1 MTLLLS
7 AMAILLAGAVA
18 VLLLGRVGPPLL
30 RSYGETGRNWSWLA
44 TGSVVIAAGLGS
56 IPAVQVLLGGPIKPL
71 HLPWSMP
78 FGEFF
83 IELDPL
89 SAWFLI
95 PTLVLSALSA
105 IYGVEYLRSCEG
117 KRSLGPVWFNY
128 CLLVLG
134 MVLVL
139 VARNAV
145 LFLVA
150 WELMALASFFLV
162 TFEHEKE
169 SVREAGWIYFV
180 ATHLGTAF
188 LLAFFLLLARET
200 GSMDFNVWVEKGIH
214 TQGLAGI
221 LFLLAVVGFGT
232 KAGFMPLHVWLPEA
246 HPAAP
251 SHVSAVMSGVM
262 IKTGIYG
269 LLRAFT
275 FLGNPPLWWGWGLI
289 AIGLTSGVLGVLFA
303 LAQHDLKRLLA
314 YHSVE
319 NIGIVALGL
328 GVGLLGSSTGSSILI
343 VLGFGGAMLHVVN
356 HALFKGL
363 LFLGAGAV
371 LHGSNTLEIDHLGGL
386 LKRMPWTA
394 TLFLIGAVAISGL
407 PPLNGFVSEFLIFLG
422 AFKGGISTAGPV
434 AVPLLA
440 VIAGL
445 ALIGGLA
452 VACFTKAF
460 GIVFLGEPRSE
471 HASHAHESGWAMRL
485 PMLALA
491 AGCVLIGLLAPIVV
505 QGLRSVL
512 EEVAAGQREV
522 VGINLA
528 VTTNTLTF
536 VMIGALTLLLVAA
549 ALIWLRRSLL
559 AGRRVE
565 SGATWGCG
573 YAKPTARMQY
583 TASSFAQPLTD
594 LFRPVLRTRKQVVPP
609 KGFFPVAAA
618 LKTETPDLTHE
629 EMYRPM
635 FERANE
641 WLSQVRWLQ
650 HGKVQLYVLY
660 IAVTL
665 LVLLVW
671 QLR

>member
-1 MTLLLS
+1 MIFVLCAMIVLIYGGTVMLLLNLQGKS
-7 AMAILLAGAVA
+7 FSWFGAFTVVTAA
-18 VLLLGRVGPPLL
+18 VVGC
-30 RSYGETGRNWSWLA
+30 
-44 TGSVVIAAGLGS
+44 
-56 IPAVQVLLGGPIKPL
+56 IPAVQVLVVGAVERLRV
-71 HLPWSMP
+71 PWSMP

-83 IELDPL
+83 IALDPL

-95 PTLVLSALSA
+95 PTLWLSALAA
-105 IYGVEYLRSCEG
+105 IYGVEYLRSWEG
-117 KRSLGPVWFNY
+117 RRSLGPVWFWY

-139 VARNAV
+139 VARNAL

-162 TFEHEKE
+162 TFEHERE

-188 LLAFFLLLARET
+188 LLAFFLLLGRET
-200 GSMDFNVWVEKGIH
+200 GSMDFDVWAKQGIH
-214 TQGLAGI
+214 TQGLPGV

-275 FLGNPPLWWGWGLI
+275 FLGVPPLWWGWGLI
-289 AIGLTSGVLGVLFA
+289 VIGVTSGVLGVLFA

-319 NIGIVALGL
+319 NIGIIALGL
-328 GVGLLGSSTGSSILI
+328 GVGLLGTSTGSPALS
-343 VLGFGGAMLHVVN
+343 VLGFGGALLHVVN

-363 LFLGAGAV
+363 LFLGTGAV
-371 LHGSNTLEIDHLGGL
+371 LHGTGTREIDHLGGL

-394 TLFLIGAVAISGL
+394 TVFLIGAAAICGL

-422 AFKGGISTAGPV
+422 AFKGGFADGGSV
-434 AVPLLA
+434 AVPLMA

-471 HASHAHESGWAMRL
+471 HGSHAHETGWLMRL

-491 AGCVLIGLLAPIVV
+491 AGCVLIGLCAPMVV
-505 QGLRSVL
+505 GRLQPVL
-512 EEVAAGQREV
+512 ENVTGQQPEV
-522 VGINLA
+522 VTANLA
-528 VTTNTLTF
+528 
-536 VMIGALTLLLVAA
+536 GAIDPLAAVVVVSAILLV
-549 ALIWLRRSLL
+549 LLFGLVWFRRSLL
-559 AGRRVE
+559 TGRKVE
-565 SGATWGCG
+565 SDATWGCG
-573 YAKPTARMQY
+573 YARPTARMQY

-594 LFRPVLRTRKQVVPP
+594 LFRRLLGTRKKLLPP
-609 KGFFPVAAA
+609 RGYFPTEAA
-618 LKTETPDLTHE
+618 LETVTPDLTHE

-635 FERANE
+635 FERVNG

-671 QLR
+671 KTR